1 MILHVNYISKKLRE
15 KPQNK
20 TRDISK
26 LKKKKIFRDNIG
38 DTTLYV
44 INNSMKYTAKF
55 KVCL

>member
-44 INNSMKYTAKF
+44 IKIP
-55 KVCL
+55 